1 MSCMIKKRKR
11 SDIAGDSRVQKQV
24 YFIHSVCMF
33 KPNIV
38 RLQRATSV
46 FVVELIFAIL
56 TLISVFSAFS
66 KIFISSFVP
75 I

>member
-1 MSCMIKKRKR
+1 MIKKRKK

-33 KPNIV
+33 KPNNA

-46 FVVELIFAIL
+46 FVVELLFAIL
-56 TLISVFSAFS
+56 TLISMFSALS
-66 KIFISSFVP
+66 KILFHIFFQSNR
-75 I
+75 